1 MSCRLDAE
9 RPHSRLDAEPPS
21 ELAGWTPNDF
31 VAAGRTPAASR
42 AVGWMPNDFIAA
54 GWTPNDFVAAG
65 WTPSALR
72 AAGWMPNDF
81 IAAGWMPNDFVAA
94 GWMPNDFSSRRLDA
108 ERLRS
113 RRLDAECPQ
122 ELPAG
127 CRAAPRAAPAG
138 RRAALR
144 AAGWMPN
151 DFMSPAGRRCR
162 SELGQPTPSDL
173 RAAGWTPSEIKKI
186 ENFPPIPVLQKPY
199 TVMLADI
206 RKKTRLQPINPILGS
221 TDFDPKQNICE
232 TRIVYGWASGE
243 YGKAGYRLLHACG
256 DLFVLAASLIHE
268 ASCPNVPAQN
278 FGPISQELA
287 MAYIEQRAAEEQE
300 SQT

>member
-1 MSCRLDAE
+1 
-9 RPHSRLDAEPPS
+9 
-21 ELAGWTPNDF
+21 
-31 VAAGRTPAASR
+31 
-42 AVGWMPNDFIAA
+42 MPNDFIAA
-54 GWTPNDFVAAG
+54 GWTPSALRAAG

-81 IAAGWMPNDFVAA
+81 I
-94 GWMPNDFSSRRLDA
+94 
-108 ERLRS
+108 
-113 RRLDAECPQ
+113 
-122 ELPAG
+122 
-127 CRAAPRAAPAG
+127 
-138 RRAALR
+138 
-144 AAGWMPN
+144 
-151 DFMSPAGRRCR
+151 
-162 SELGQPTPSDL
+162 
-173 RAAGWTPSEIKKI
+173 AAGWTPSEIKKI

-206 RKKTRLQPINPILGS
+206 RKKTRLHDQSYFGP

-232 TRIVYGWASGE
+232 TRMCTAGHLVNMA
-243 YGKAGYRLLHACG
+243 GKAGYRLLHACG
-256 DLFVLAASLIHE
+256 DSFVLAASLIHE